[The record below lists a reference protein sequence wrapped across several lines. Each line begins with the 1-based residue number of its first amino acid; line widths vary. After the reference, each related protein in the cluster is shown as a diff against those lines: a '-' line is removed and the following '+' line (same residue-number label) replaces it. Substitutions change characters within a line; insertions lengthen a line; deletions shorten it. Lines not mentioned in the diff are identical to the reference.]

1 MFRTHGRRVFRRT
14 TLALAATGATAA
26 VLMQRPAPTDIDQA
40 EANLHTSW
48 AVINRLEDEADEQQ
62 LASRGHRKRA
72 AEHQKMVDENK
83 DDPDAPWVEW
93 HRASADGH
101 SRLATAT
108 SARRDNLL
116 QLSAEYRRRIAE
128 ANCTI
133 LQARDTRD
141 RGTPMTVAPRV
152 REILRPVLSNH

>member
-1 MFRTHGRRVFRRT
+1 MFRRA

-26 VLMQRPAPTDIDQA
+26 VLTQRPSPADIDQA

-62 LASRGHRKRA
+62 LASQGHRKRA
-72 AEHQKMVDENK
+72 AEHQKMVNENK
-83 DDPDAPWVEW
+83 DEPDTPWVEW

-101 SRLATAT
+101 SLLATAT

-128 ANCTI
+128 ANCAI
-133 LQARDTRD
+133 LQARDARD

>member
-1 MFRTHGRRVFRRT
+1 MIRTHGWRMVRRAA
-14 TLALAATGATAA
+14 LALAATAATAA
-26 VLMQRPAPTDIDQA
+26 VLTQRSTPADIDQA

-72 AEHQKMVDENK
+72 AEHQKMVNENEDE
-83 DDPDAPWVEW
+83 PDTPWVEW

-116 QLSAEYRRRIAE
+116 QLSADYRRRIAE
-128 ANCTI
+128 ANCLI
-133 LQARDTRD
+133 LQARDSRD
-141 RGTPMTVAPRV
+141 RGVSVKVAPQV
-152 REILRPVLSNH
+152 QEILRPILSNR